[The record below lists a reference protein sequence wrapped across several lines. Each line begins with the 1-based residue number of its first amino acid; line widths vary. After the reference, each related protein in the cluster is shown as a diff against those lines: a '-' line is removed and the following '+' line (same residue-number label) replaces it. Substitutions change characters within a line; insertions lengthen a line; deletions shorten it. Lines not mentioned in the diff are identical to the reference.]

1 MREKI
6 LYIDQSLL
14 DQIFKE
20 IVLDK
25 DLRPKY
31 LLHTTNSFYSSYL

>member
-6 LYIDQSLL
+6 LYIDQSHL
-14 DQIFKE
+14 DQIFE
-20 IVLDK
+20 ETVLDK

-31 LLHTTNSFYSSYL
+31 LLHTTNSFYSSHL